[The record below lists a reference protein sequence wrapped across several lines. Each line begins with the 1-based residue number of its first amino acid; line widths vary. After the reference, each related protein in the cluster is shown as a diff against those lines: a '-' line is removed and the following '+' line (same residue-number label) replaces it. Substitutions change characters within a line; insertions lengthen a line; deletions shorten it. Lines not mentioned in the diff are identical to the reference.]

1 MAPPNLLIDGLPAE
15 TLVSLPE
22 LEDLVVVDRPIVFS
36 IGKAQLLA
44 QFSRKDHVLLV
55 EIAVV
60 ERGGEGVLSTLIETI
75 ETAAKTR
82 HCNAIEWTVLARNCQ
97 VPNPKLMRVLE
108 TLGFEVRQTD
118 TGSEFYWHRKSINDS
133 LLRRGS

>member
-1 MAPPNLLIDGLPAE
+1 MASPDLLIDGIPAK
-15 TLVSLPE
+15 TLVTLPE

-44 QFSRKDHVLLV
+44 QFSRKDSVLMV

-60 ERGGEGVLSTLIETI
+60 EQGGEGVLPTLIETI
-75 ETAAKTR
+75 EAAAKTR
-82 HCNAIEWTVLARNCQ
+82 QYNAIEWTVLARNCQ
-97 VPNPKLMRVLE
+97 VPNPKLMRVLK
-108 TLGFEVRQTD
+108 TLGFEVRQTV

-133 LLRRGS
+133 LLRRRS